1 MREQRSLSTG
11 RTERRTSGTGMKFV
25 HSMKGSFLSLENK
38 SFYCWDL
45 NLYKKQV
52 YLFFTILFYPQKTY
66 FREELSWVKNKSR
79 TVKSRIF
86 RNFHLKHT
94 FLNIGWT
101 WQLTG
106 AVLGRLNIGSYA
118 TNYVFSLQKPVKI
131 EVLLIF

>member
-11 RTERRTSGTGMKFV
+11 RTERWTSGTGMKFV

-101 WQLTG
+101 WK
-106 AVLGRLNIGSYA
+106 
-118 TNYVFSLQKPVKI
+118 LQKLTKSSRSRCGSAQFRCFCNK
-131 EVLLIF
+131 LWGFFLYKNL